1 MKENAMKRLKTIL
14 GYTAAVLAL
23 FVVLTTFLGN
33 SYFSNKLVSATG
45 IKVSPRYTGGEIVKV
60 VENGT
65 YRTIIHRPVYDGL
78 LGEREEGF
86 IQVKWE
92 SIAGLPPM
100 IRETIDY
107 DGDNKA
113 DFLVTLDTAT
123 GETTV
128 LGYNP
133 AVVSVKKT
141 YKLDTGW
148 AVRILLR
155 KVS

>member
-1 MKENAMKRLKTIL
+1 M
-14 GYTAAVLAL
+14 
-23 FVVLTTFLGN
+23 
-33 SYFSNKLVSATG
+33 
-45 IKVSPRYTGGEIVKV
+45 
-60 VENGT
+60 
-65 YRTIIHRPVYDGL
+65 IH
-78 LGEREEGF
+78 
-86 IQVKWE
+86 
-92 SIAGLPPM
+92 
-100 IRETIDY
+100 ETVDY
-107 DGDNKA
+107 DADNKA
-113 DFLVTLDTAT
+113 DFLVTLNTAT

>member
-1 MKENAMKRLKTIL
+1 MK
-14 GYTAAVLAL
+14 
-23 FVVLTTFLGN
+23 
-33 SYFSNKLVSATG
+33 
-45 IKVSPRYTGGEIVKV
+45 IV
-60 VENGT
+60 EHGT

-78 LGEREEGF
+78 MGERREGF
-86 IQVKWE
+86 IQIKWQ
-92 SIAGLPPM
+92 STAGLPPM
-100 IRETIDY
+100 IRETVDY
-107 DGDNKA
+107 DGYDKA

-123 GETTV
+123 GETT
-128 LGYNP
+128 LIGYNP

>member
-1 MKENAMKRLKTIL
+1 
-14 GYTAAVLAL
+14 
-23 FVVLTTFLGN
+23 
-33 SYFSNKLVSATG
+33 
-45 IKVSPRYTGGEIVKV
+45 
-60 VENGT
+60 
-65 YRTIIHRPVYDGL
+65 
-78 LGEREEGF
+78 
-86 IQVKWE
+86 
-92 SIAGLPPM
+92 M
-100 IRETIDY
+100 ISETVDY
-107 DGDNKA
+107 DGDDKA
-113 DFLVTLDTAT
+113 DFLITLNTVT

>member
-1 MKENAMKRLKTIL
+1 MGRLKSVL
-14 GYTAAVLAL
+14 GYTLAVLASL
-23 FVVLTTFLGN
+23 IVLATFFGN
-33 SYFSNKLVSATG
+33 DYFSYKFASATG
-45 IKVSPRYTGGEIVKV
+45 IKVSPWYTGGEIVKI
-60 VENGT
+60 VEHGT

-78 LGEREEGF
+78 MGERREGF
-86 IQVKWE
+86 IQIKWQ
-92 SIAGLPPM
+92 STAGLPPM
-100 IRETIDY
+100 IRETVDY
-107 DGDNKA
+107 DGYDKA

-123 GETTV
+123 GETT
-128 LGYNP
+128 LIGYNP

>member
-1 MKENAMKRLKTIL
+1 MGRLKSIL
-14 GYTAAVLAL
+14 GYTAAVLAS
-23 FVVLTTFLGN
+23 VIVLATFFGN
-33 SYFSNKLVSATG
+33 DYFSYKFASATG
-45 IKVSPRYTGGEIVKV
+45 IKVSPRYTGGEVVKV
-60 VENGT
+60 VEHDT

-78 LGEREEGF
+78 MGERREGF
-86 IQVKWE
+86 IQVKWQ
-92 SIAGLPPM
+92 SASRLPP
-100 IRETIDY
+100 IIHETVDY

-148 AVRILLR
+148 AVRIMLR
-155 KVS
+155 KVF

>member
-1 MKENAMKRLKTIL
+1 MGRLKSIL
-14 GYTAAVLAL
+14 GYMAAILASFIVLA
-23 FVVLTTFLGN
+23 TFFGN
-33 SYFSNKLVSATG
+33 DYFSYKFASATG
-45 IKVSPRYTGGEIVKV
+45 IHVSPWYTGGEIVKV
-60 VENGT
+60 IEHDT

-78 LGEREEGF
+78 MGERREGF
-86 IQVKWE
+86 IQIKWQ
-92 SIAGLPPM
+92 STAGLPPV
-100 IRETIDY
+100 IHETVDY

-133 AVVSVKKT
+133 AVVSVKKI

>member
-1 MKENAMKRLKTIL
+1 MGRIKSIL
-14 GYTAAVLAL
+14 GYTAAVLAS
-23 FVVLTTFLGN
+23 FVVLATFLGN
-33 SYFSNKLVSATG
+33 NYLSEKFASATG

-60 VENGT
+60 VDHGT

-86 IQVKWE
+86 IQIKWE

-100 IRETIDY
+100 IHETIDY
-107 DGDNKA
+107 DGDNRA
-113 DFLVTLDTAT
+113 DFLVTLNTAT

-133 AVVSVKKT
+133 NVVSVKKT